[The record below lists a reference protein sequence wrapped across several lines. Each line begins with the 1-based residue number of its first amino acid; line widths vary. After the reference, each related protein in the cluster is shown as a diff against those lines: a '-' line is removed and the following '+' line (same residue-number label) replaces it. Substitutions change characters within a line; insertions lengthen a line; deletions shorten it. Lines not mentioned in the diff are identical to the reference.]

1 LLPQWRRAGT
11 LFSHL
16 PWPRCEFPLIYGRS
30 RTAPGV
36 RSLDELHLGISAK
49 HAAILLLPITLAAC
63 AGGDDGRTAFAR
75 DHGEQP
81 YPSNYRAETQAFMRT
96 YLNNPVGV
104 HDAAMAEPVQ
114 RTVAGRVRYV
124 TCLRFTPRESDGS
137 YREPRE
143 RAILYV
149 DGRLDR
155 MVEAASE
162 VCAGAVYGPFP
173 EMENMT
179 R

>member
-1 LLPQWRRAGT
+1 LGT
-11 LFSHL
+11 SVK
-16 PWPRCEFPLIYGRS
+16 R
-30 RTAPGV
+30 
-36 RSLDELHLGISAK
+36 
-49 HAAILLLPITLAAC
+49 AAILLLPIMLAAC
-63 AGGDDGRTAFAR
+63 AGGDDGGNVAFTSDSA
-75 DHGEQP
+75 GVEQP
-81 YPSNYRAETQAFMRT
+81 YPSNYRAESLAFMRT
-96 YLNNPVGV
+96 YLNDPVGV

-114 RTVAGRVRYV
+114 RTVGGRPRYV

-155 MVEAASE
+155 MVEKASD
-162 VCAGAVYGPFP
+162 VCAGAVYAPFP
-173 EMENMT
+173 DMQKMT

>member
-1 LLPQWRRAGT
+1 
-11 LFSHL
+11 
-16 PWPRCEFPLIYGRS
+16 LIRGRS
-30 RTAPGV
+30 RTGPGV
-36 RSLDELHLGISAK
+36 QSLNGLQLGISAK
-49 HAAILLLPITLAAC
+49 RAAILLLPIMLAAC
-63 AGGDDGRTAFAR
+63 AGGDDGRTVAFSR
-75 DHGEQP
+75 ERGGEQP
-81 YPSNYRAETQAFMRT
+81 YPSNYRAESLAFMRT

-124 TCLRFTPRESDGS
+124 TCLRYAPRESDGS
-137 YREPRE
+137 YREARE

-155 MVEAASE
+155 MVENAGE
-162 VCAGAVYGPFP
+162 VCAGAVYMPFL
-173 EMENMT
+173 EMQKMT